1 MLKRIISCIL
11 STIIVLGATIAYDR
25 TPACR
30 IAVMEQIPAQLGAVL
45 PRAAAYELE
54 LTVEEQSRTYT
65 VNCFDK
71 DGGKFRSYSMLTT
84 EGSDE
89 PLHYTRTDYTYDEN
103 GNCTDALTIDQSNN
117 STLDYRRSYDDKN
130 RVLRSENYENDELIA
145 VSESEYTEVTNGQ
158 SSAVT
163 TVYDGSDN
171 EQYVIRTG
179 MNTNGDILSSR
190 LYEGED
196 VTASTDNRYDSQGR
210 LVQTIQYGEDQ
221 LTYETLTVYSLD
233 GLTQTSRSTCEGATY
248 ATEQRTFDEN
258 GQLLQIVQKDGEGY
272 TITITYT
279 RFQ

>member
-30 IAVMEQIPAQLGAVL
+30 IAVMEQVPAQLGAVL
-45 PRAAAYELE
+45 PRAASYELE
-54 LTVEEQSRTYT
+54 LTAEEQSRTYT

-71 DGGKFRSYSMLTT
+71 DGEKFRSYSMLTT

-89 PLHYTRTDYTYDEN
+89 PLHYTTTDYTYDEN
-103 GNCTDALTIDQSNN
+103 GNCTDALTTDQSDN

-130 RVLRSENYENDELIA
+130 RVLRTENYENGELIA

-163 TVYDGSDN
+163 TVYDGDDN

-196 VTASTDNRYDSQGR
+196 VTASTDNRYDSKGR
-210 LVQTIQYGEDQ
+210 LVQTIQYGTDQ

-258 GQLLQIVQKDGEGY
+258 GQLLKIVQTDGEGY

-279 RFQ
+279 RFA